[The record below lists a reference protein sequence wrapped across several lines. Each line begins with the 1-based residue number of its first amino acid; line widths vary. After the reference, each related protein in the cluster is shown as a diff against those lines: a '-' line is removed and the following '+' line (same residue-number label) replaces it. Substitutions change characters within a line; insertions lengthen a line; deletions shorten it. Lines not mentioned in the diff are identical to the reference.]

1 MSGNAYI
8 QRIRDSFSPRIYKLP
23 QGALKL
29 DCNYMPVVLFV
40 GPEEEAGMMVQ
51 SITSIG
57 V

>member
-29 DCNYMPVVLFV
+29 YCNYMPVVLFV